1 MPTILLAAILI
12 AFLVGATVWSV
23 WVWTSMGSVAMS
35 GHGYAAMVL
44 MIVVCVALGVGL
56 MALVF
61 YSNRKGYDEPP
72 QSED

>member
-1 MPTILLAAILI
+1 MPTILLAAILL
-12 AFLVGATVWSV
+12 AVLAGATVWSV
-23 WVWTSMGSVAMS
+23 WVWTSVGSVAIS
-35 GHGYAAMVL
+35 GHGYVAMVL
-44 MIVVCVALGVGL
+44 MIVVTVALGCGL